1 MAAFGAMPK
10 HAAWQ
15 RLSAFWMLTP
25 RAWSSARLLEEPSP
39 KSSRPLTSH
48 VVLGH
53 HRIGSKPTDSC
64 RPVHDLANTKTDSPA

>member
-1 MAAFGAMPK
+1 VVTLGTVLE
-10 HAAWQ
+10 HAARQ
-15 RLSAFWMLTP
+15 RLAAFWMLTP
-25 RAWSSARLLEEPSP
+25 RAWPSLRRLEEPSP

-64 RPVHDLANTKTDSPA
+64 RLVHDLPFTKTDSPA